1 MHCLVNDAELVE
13 AREFLQIW
21 IVPPERK
28 KKSLPSTSY
37 NSTLLAL
44 YIEPSQLGSL
54 AVMH

>member
-28 KKSLPSTSY
+28 KKKST
-37 NSTLLAL
+37 
-44 YIEPSQLGSL
+44 E
-54 AVMH
+54 H